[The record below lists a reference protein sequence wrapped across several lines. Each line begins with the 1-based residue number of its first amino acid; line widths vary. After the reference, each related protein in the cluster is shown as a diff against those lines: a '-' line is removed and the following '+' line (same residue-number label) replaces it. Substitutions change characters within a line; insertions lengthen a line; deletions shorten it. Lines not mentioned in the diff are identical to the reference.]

1 MIGISSTV
9 FSAQNIE
16 DTMREVSKE
25 FELWEIFSEG
35 EHYLP
40 HIIKRFAAAAPSY
53 SMKYSVHAPISDIN
67 IASLNERMREASV
80 LELMAT
86 MEQAIEID
94 VKTVTIHPGVY
105 SMVVPGQERKSIEKA
120 KRSLRTLDRVTAE
133 FGIKMALENMPSFN
147 FFLGRRAEEL
157 KELVDGTDM
166 KICFDIGHANTTG
179 EIDNMIDLL
188 GGRTVNVHVHDNTG
202 DKDEHMT
209 VGEGNTDFAKLKRL
223 TKYNG
228 NFVIESKGL
237 ESAVE
242 SKKRI
247 MKILSG

>member
-1 MIGISSTV
+1 MIGVSSTS

-16 DTMREVSKE
+16 DTLREVSKE

-40 HIIKRFAAAAPSY
+40 HVIKRFAAAAPSY
-53 SMKYSVHAPISDIN
+53 SMKYSIHAPVSDLN
-67 IASLNERMREASV
+67 IAALSERLREAST

-86 MEQAIEID
+86 MEQAIELG
-94 VKTVTIHPGVY
+94 VTMVTIHPGTY
-105 SMVVPGQERKSIEKA
+105 SMVVPGQELKSIEKA

-133 FGIKMALENMPSFN
+133 FGIKMAVENMPSFR
-147 FFLGRRAEEL
+147 FFLGQKAEEL
-157 KELVDGTDM
+157 KALVDGTDM
-166 KICFDIGHANTTG
+166 RICFDIGHANTMG
-179 EIDNMIDLL
+179 EIDSIIDTL
-188 GGRTVNVHVHDNTG
+188 GDRIANIHIHDNTG

-209 VGEGNTDFAKLKRL
+209 VGDGNIDFTKLKRL
-223 TKYNG
+223 SKYKG
-228 NFVIESKGL
+228 DHIIESRGL

-247 MKILSG
+247 SKIFNG